1 MKNEKAVPE
10 IVYLLRAAEPF
21 STAVAVV
28 VGKQSQRCTA
38 LPDYSLLKIPKTFRK
53 PP

>member
-1 MKNEKAVPE
+1 MNSFVGISWNLKNEKAVPE

-38 LPDYSLLKIPKTFRK
+38 LPDTRH
-53 PP
+53 